1 MELNARRQ
9 LNPKII
15 TIDGPSG
22 VGKGTIAIMVANY
35 LGYNYL
41 DSGSLYRSLALA
53 LSEKNLDLDSDIDNV
68 EKIICD
74 IEIDFQYQKSGETSV
89 YVNQIDFTEK
99 IRTEKVAKMA
109 SQIAKIPKARDMLEA
124 IQRSHIKP
132 PGLVADGRDMGTKV
146 FTEANIKFFL
156 NASVEKRAE
165 RRLNQLKDQGISA
178 NLPNLKHELLLRD
191 KADTERTIS
200 PLVPAVDAI
209 LVDTSELSATEVFYK
224 IKEFIDKIFK
234 IYE

>member
-1 MELNARRQ
+1 M
-9 LNPKII
+9 NPKII

-22 VGKGTIAIMVANY
+22 VGKGTIAIMVADY

-53 LSEKNLDLDSDIDNV
+53 LSQKNIDLVKDINDIEKNIFEIDIDFKY
-68 EKIICD
+68 EKNGKITV
-74 IEIDFQYQKSGETSV
+74 F
-89 YVNQIDFTEK
+89 VNKADFTKK

-109 SQIAKIPKARDMLEA
+109 SQIAKNANARKMLEVV
-124 IQRSHIKP
+124 QRKHIRA

-146 FTEANIKFFL
+146 FNEANIKFFL
-156 NASVEKRAE
+156 TASVEKRAE

-178 NLPNLKHELLLRD
+178 NLPNLIHELLLRD

-200 PLVPAVDAI
+200 PLVPADDAI
-209 LVDTSELSATEVFYK
+209 LVDTSELSATEVFNK
-224 IKEFIDKIFK
+224 IKELIDKNI
-234 IYE
+234 

>member
-1 MELNARRQ
+1 

-22 VGKGTIAIMVANY
+22 VGKGTIAIMVADY

-53 LSEKNLDLDSDIDNV
+53 LSQKNIDLVKDINDIEKNIFEIDIDFKY
-68 EKIICD
+68 EKNGKITV
-74 IEIDFQYQKSGETSV
+74 F
-89 YVNQIDFTEK
+89 VNKADFTKK

-109 SQIAKIPKARDMLEA
+109 SQIAKNANARKMLEVV
-124 IQRSHIKP
+124 QRKHIKA

-146 FTEANIKFFL
+146 FNEANIKFFL
-156 NASVEKRAE
+156 TASVEKRAE

-178 NLPNLKHELLLRD
+178 NLPNLIHELLLRD

-200 PLVPAVDAI
+200 PLVPADDAI
-209 LVDTSELSATEVFYK
+209 LVDTSELSATEVFNK
-224 IKEFIDKIFK
+224 IKELIDKNI
-234 IYE
+234 